1 MAGLFG
7 LFTPKLRKSVDEIEG
22 DKGLKSFVAPN
33 SEDGT
38 TNIEVAPSGFY
49 VSTIDLEG
57 QIRDDNTQIQQYRAM
72 ALHSEIESAVD
83 DIINEAIVTEE
94 GTPTI
99 KLVLDDVKLPEK
111 VKDVIRE
118 EFDNILRMLDFHNRG
133 YEIFRRWYV
142 DGKIY
147 FHLITDTQQ
156 LEKGIQE
163 LRWIDPI
170 HIKKVQEVKKEKQA
184 GTNIDLIKDIEEYFL
199 FTPDMGTFG
208 IRGQSIKINPEGVA
222 YIHSGLY
229 DSTRK
234 LIISYLHKAIKPL
247 NQLRMIED
255 AVVIYRI
262 SRAPERRIFYID
274 IGTLPKMKAEEYMR
288 SLMNKY
294 RNKLVYDANT
304 GELRDEKRH
313 MSMLEDYW
321 LPRREGG
328 KGTEIQTLP
337 GGQNLSEMQ
346 DVEYF
351 KKKLYRSLNV
361 PISRLESNNGFN
373 LGRSSE
379 ITRDELKFS
388 KFVSKLRSK
397 FNGLFLQV
405 LQKQLI
411 LKKIIRPEEWPDIEY
426 SMHLD
431 YLRDSHF
438 TELKNAEIIKT
449 RLDLLSSIDSFVGRY
464 FSTEWIR
471 KNILMQDEK
480 LASEIDGQITYEKK
494 EGIISGERDTAQI
507 RTRIDALETIDK
519 YIGKYYSLGYIR
531 RNILQQNP
539 SEIAAMDKEIE
550 IERAE
555 GIKPEPRPDLI
566 KALGGAKAFGVGYA
580 NTPDD
585 ITRHMDGG
593 LHAIGS
599 EKDPNRSAT
608 PKDPNANP
616 FDAPVDMDGGEPS
629 SGGGAPGAVNTAAN
643 ANAAAVQDTALN
655 GAQVESLLTIVTNV
669 KMGLLPKE
677 AGKALVDAAFPSLTA
692 EQIDAIFDPIQADKT
707 PPPVAPVPGAPVAAL
722 GKPPKPKAAKPK
734 AAPKARKA

>member
-7 LFTPKLRKSVDEIEG
+7 FFNGRRRKELEPQG
-22 DKGLKSFVAPN
+22 DKVLKSFVAPN

-38 TNIEVAPSGFY
+38 ANVEVAPSGFY
-49 VSTIDLEG
+49 VSTLDLDG
-57 QIRDDNTQIQQYRAM
+57 QIRDDNAQIKQYRAM

-99 KLVLDDVKLPEK
+99 KLVLDDVGISSPRLKEA
-111 VKDVIRE
+111 IRE
-118 EFDNILRMLDFHNRG
+118 EFDNILRMMDFNNRG
-133 YEIFRRWYV
+133 YEVFRRWYV
-142 DGKIY
+142 DGKMY
-147 FHLITDTQQ
+147 FHLITDPNQPS
-156 LEKGIQE
+156 KGIQE
-163 LRWIDPI
+163 LRWVDPLT
-170 HIKKVQEVKKEKQA
+170 IKKVQEVKKEKQP
-184 GTNIDLIKDIEEYFL
+184 GTNIDIVTDIDEYFM
-199 FTPDMGTFG
+199 FTPDIISTGA
-208 IRGQSIKINPEGVA
+208 RGQSIKIHPDAIA
-222 YIHSGLY
+222 YIHSGLF

-274 IGTLPKMKAEEYMR
+274 IGSLPKMKAEEYMR

-294 RNKLVYDANT
+294 RNKLVYDAST

-313 MSMLEDYW
+313 MSMLEDFW

-373 LGRSSE
+373 LGRSAE
-379 ITRDELKFS
+379 ISRDELKFS

-397 FNGLFLQV
+397 FNGLFLQI
-405 LQKQLI
+405 LHKQLV
-411 LKKIIRPEEWPDIEY
+411 LKNIIRPEEWPDIEY
-426 SMHLD
+426 KLHLD

-438 TELKNAEIIKT
+438 TELKNAEIVKS
-449 RLDLLSSIDSFVGRY
+449 RLELLSSIDTFVGRY
-464 FSTEWIR
+464 FSHAWIR
-471 KNILMQDEK
+471 KNILMQDEQ
-480 LASEIDGQITYEKK
+480 LVSELDKQVATEKK

-531 RNILQQNP
+531 RNILQQSP
-539 SEIAAMDKEIE
+539 TEIAAMDKEIE
-550 IERAE
+550 TERAA
-555 GIKPEPRPDLI
+555 GIKPDPRPDLI
-566 KALGGAKAFGVGYA
+566 RALGGAKAYGVGYT
-580 NTPDD
+580 NTPDEVSGD
-585 ITRHMDGG
+585 VDKG
-593 LHAIGS
+593 LDQIGS
-599 EKDPNRSAT
+599 DKNPELSAT
-608 PKDPNANP
+608 QKDPNADP
-616 FDAPVDMDGGEPS
+616 SVPS
-629 SGGGAPGAVNTAAN
+629 SAQPTPGSTTAGTTAD
-643 ANAAAVQDTALN
+643 AALSGPQVQ
-655 GAQVESLLTIVTNV
+655 SLITVVTNIKTGIV
-669 KMGLLPKE
+669 PK
-677 AGKALVDAAFPSLTA
+677 DAAKGILAASFPALTP
-692 EQIDAIFDPIQADKT
+692 EQIDSIVDPVQVDTTLLAKPAPKAPAT
-707 PPPVAPVPGAPVAAL
+707 P
-722 GKPPKPKAAKPK
+722 KPPKPKAKVAT
-734 AAPKARKA
+734 RKR

>member
-1 MAGLFG
+1 MALSDLFG
-7 LFTPKLRKSVDEIEG
+7 FPLGRRRKDNGEESSGGGNRLKSV
-22 DKGLKSFVAPN
+22 VAPN
-33 SEDGT
+33 VDDGT
-38 TNIEVAPSGFY
+38 ASVEIAPSGFY
-49 VSTIDLEG
+49 ASTLDLDG
-57 QIRDDNTQIQQYRAM
+57 QIRDENAQITQYRTM
-72 ALHSEIESAVD
+72 INHGEIESAVD

-94 GTPTI
+94 GTPTVR
-99 KLVLDDVKLPEK
+99 LVLDDVEMPSK
-111 VKDVIRE
+111 VKDAIRE
-118 EFDNILRMLDFHNRG
+118 EFDKILRMLDFNNRG
-133 YEIFRRWYV
+133 YEIFRKWYV
-142 DGKIY
+142 DGRIY
-147 FHLITDTQQ
+147 FHMIVDPEQQ
-156 LEKGIQE
+156 AKGIQE
-163 LRWIDPI
+163 LRFVDPI
-170 HIKKVQEVKKEKQA
+170 NIRKVQEVKKEKQP
-184 GTNIDLIKDIEEYFL
+184 GTNIDLIGDVFEYFL
-199 FTPDMGTFG
+199 FTPETKPGMGT
-208 IRGQSIKINPEGVA
+208 GQAVKISPESIA
-222 YIHSGLY
+222 YINSGLF
-229 DSTRK
+229 DPQKK

-274 IGTLPKMKAEEYMR
+274 IGSLPKMKAEEYMR

-294 RNKLVYDANT
+294 RNKLVYDAAT

-397 FNGLFLQV
+397 FNGMFLQI
-405 LQKQLI
+405 LRRQLL
-411 LKKIIRPEEWPDIEY
+411 LKKIIRPEEWPDIEFKI
-426 SMHLD
+426 HLD

-438 TELKNAEIIKT
+438 TELKNAEVMKS
-449 RLDLLSSIDSFVGRY
+449 RLELLQGVDNYLGRY
-464 FSTEWIR
+464 FSTAWIR
-471 KNILMQDEK
+471 KHILMQPEELVAELD
-480 LASEIDGQITYEKK
+480 AQVTAEKK

-507 RTRIDALETIDK
+507 KTRIDALETIDK

-550 IERAE
+550 TETAA

-566 KALGGAKAFGVGYA
+566 KALGGAKAYGMGYDQSP
-580 NTPDD
+580 NDVTKDVD
-585 ITRHMDGG
+585 TG
-593 LHAIGS
+593 LDAIGS
-599 EKDPNRSAT
+599 DKDPSMSAD
-608 PKDPNANP
+608 PNDPNAP
-616 FDAPVDMDGGEPS
+616 QDTQSSTPTDGGS
-629 SGGGAPGAVNTAAN
+629 SVAAGG
-643 ANAAAVQDTALN
+643 AAVQDTALN
-655 GAQVESLLTIVTNV
+655 GAQVDSMLTIVTNV

-677 AGKALVDAAFPSLTA
+677 AGKALVDAAFPSLTP
-692 EQIDAIFDPIQADKT
+692 EQINSIFDPIEVDKA
-707 PPPVAPVPGAPVAAL
+707 PPPVVPQAPTIPGA
-722 GKPPKPKAAKPK
+722 KPAVPKAPKKPKV
-734 AAPKARKA
+734 

>member
-1 MAGLFG
+1 MALELFG
-7 LFTPKLRKSVDEIEG
+7 WGRKRGEQSSSGG
-22 DKGLKSFVAPN
+22 DKRLKSFVAPN
-33 SEDGT
+33 NEDGSA
-38 TNIEVAPSGFY
+38 NVEIAPSGFSASY
-49 VSTIDLEG
+49 LDLDG
-57 QIRDDNTQIQQYRAM
+57 SIRDDNSQIQQYRGM

-94 GTPTI
+94 GTPTVKI
-99 KLVLDDVKLPEK
+99 VLDDLDLSDK
-111 VKDVIRE
+111 VKDMIRL
-118 EFDNILRMLDFHNRG
+118 EFDGILRMLDFNNRG

-147 FHLITDTQQ
+147 FHMIVDPKQPS
-156 LEKGIQE
+156 KGIQE
-163 LRWIDPI
+163 LRYVDALNIRKI
-170 HIKKVQEVKKEKQA
+170 QEVKKEKQP
-184 GTNIDLIKDIEEYFL
+184 GTNIDIVSETKEYFL
-199 FTPDMGTFG
+199 YTPTDSAYGG
-208 IRGQSIKINPEGVA
+208 SSSQSLKIPPEA
-222 YIHSGLY
+222 IAFIHSGLY
-229 DSTRK
+229 DSTKK

-274 IGTLPKMKAEEYMR
+274 IGSLPKMKAEEYMKN
-288 SLMNKY
+288 LMNKY

-304 GELRDEKRH
+304 GELKDERRH

-328 KGTEIQTLP
+328 KGTEITTLP

-405 LQKQLI
+405 LRTQLI
-411 LKKIIRPEEWPDIEY
+411 LKNIIREEEWPDIQFKL
-426 SMHLD
+426 HLD

-438 TELKNAEIIKT
+438 TELKNAEIMKS
-449 RLDLLSSIDSFVGRY
+449 RLELLNGVDNYVGRY

-480 LASEIDGQITYEKK
+480 LIGELDTQVTYEKK
-494 EGIISGERDTAQI
+494 EGIIGGERDTAQI
-507 RTRIDALETIDK
+507 KTRIDALETIDK

-539 SEIAAMDKEIE
+539 SEIIAMDKEIE
-550 IERAE
+550 AE
-555 GIKPEPRPDLI
+555 KAAGIKPEPRPDLI
-566 KALGGAKAFGVGYA
+566 KALGGAKAYGAGYDKA
-580 NTPDD
+580 PDD
-585 ITRHMDGG
+585 ITQHMDGG
-593 LHAIGS
+593 LHTIGS
-599 EKDPNRSAT
+599 EKDPQTPEDQADASAT
-608 PKDPNANP
+608 A
-616 FDAPVDMDGGEPS
+616 DAPVD
-629 SGGGAPGAVNTAAN
+629 GAVSNGTAS
-643 ANAAAVQDTALN
+643 AVQDTALN
-655 GAQVESLLTIVTNV
+655 
-669 KMGLLPKE
+669 
-677 AGKALVDAAFPSLTA
+677 
-692 EQIDAIFDPIQADKT
+692 
-707 PPPVAPVPGAPVAAL
+707 
-722 GKPPKPKAAKPK
+722 
-734 AAPKARKA
+734 

>member
-1 MAGLFG
+1 MALSDLFG
-7 LFTPKLRKSVDEIEG
+7 FPLGRRHKNNNELGDRGNNRLKSV
-22 DKGLKSFVAPN
+22 VAPN
-33 SEDGT
+33 SDDGT
-38 TNIEVAPSGFY
+38 ASVEIAPSGFY
-49 VSTIDLEG
+49 ASTIDLDG
-57 QIRDDNTQIQQYRAM
+57 QIRDENSQINQYRSM
-72 ALHSEIESAVD
+72 INHGEIESAVD

-94 GTPTI
+94 GTPTVRLI
-99 KLVLDDVKLPEK
+99 LDDVNMSDK
-111 VKDVIRE
+111 VKTAIRE
-118 EFDNILRMLDFHNRG
+118 EFDKILRMLDFNNRG
-133 YEIFRRWYV
+133 YEIFRKWYV
-142 DGKIY
+142 DGRIY
-147 FHLITDTQQ
+147 FHMIVDPEQQ
-156 LEKGIQE
+156 AKGIQE
-163 LRWIDPI
+163 LRFVDPI
-170 HIKKVQEVKKEKQA
+170 NIRKVQEVKKEKQP
-184 GTNIDLIKDIEEYFL
+184 GTNIDLIGDVQEYFL
-199 FTPDMGTFG
+199 FTPEIKPGMGT
-208 IRGQSIKINPEGVA
+208 GQAIKISPESIA
-222 YIHSGLY
+222 YINSGLF
-229 DSTRK
+229 DPQKK

-274 IGTLPKMKAEEYMR
+274 IGSLPKTKAEEYMR

-294 RNKLVYDANT
+294 RNKLVYDAAT

-361 PISRLESNNGFN
+361 PISRLESNTGFN

-397 FNGLFLQV
+397 FNGMFLQI
-405 LQKQLI
+405 LRKQLM
-411 LKKIIRPEEWPDIEY
+411 LKKIIRSEEWPDIEFNI
-426 SMHLD
+426 HLD

-438 TELKNAEIIKT
+438 TELKNAEVMKS
-449 RLDLLSSIDSFVGRY
+449 RLELLNGVDNYVGRY
-464 FSTEWIR
+464 FSNGWVR
-471 KNILMQDEK
+471 RHILMQPEE
-480 LASEIDGQITYEKK
+480 LVAELDGQVTAEKK

-507 RTRIDALETIDK
+507 KTRIDALETIDK

-550 IERAE
+550 TEKAA

-566 KALGGAKAFGVGYA
+566 KALGGVKAYGAGYDQSP
-580 NTPDD
+580 NDVTKDVD
-585 ITRHMDGG
+585 TG
-593 LHAIGS
+593 LDSIGS
-599 EKDPNRSAT
+599 NKDPSLSAD
-608 PKDPNANP
+608 PKDPNAP
-616 FDAPVDMDGGEPS
+616 QPEPTAE
-629 SGGGAPGAVNTAAN
+629 GTNNTITVAG
-643 ANAAAVQDTALN
+643 AAAVQDTALN
-655 GAQVESLLTIVTNV
+655 GAQVESLLTIISNV

-677 AGKALVDAAFPSLTA
+677 AGKALVSAAFPSLIS
-692 EQIDAIFDPIQADKT
+692 EQIDSIFDPIKVDEIYPQVTTDVPRAKT
-707 PPPVAPVPGAPVAAL
+707 PKISKL
-722 GKPPKPKAAKPK
+722 PKV
-734 AAPKARKA
+734 

>member
-1 MAGLFG
+1 MASGLFG
-7 LFTPKLRKSVDEIEG
+7 FFNGRRRKELDLEG
-22 DKGLKSFVAPN
+22 DKTLKSFVAPN

-49 VSTIDLEG
+49 VSTLDLEG
-57 QIRDDNTQIQQYRAM
+57 QIRDDNAQIRQYRTM

-94 GTPTI
+94 GTPTV
-99 KLVLDDVKLPEK
+99 KLLLDDLSLPQK
-111 VKDVIRE
+111 VKDAIRE
-118 EFDNILRMLDFHNRG
+118 EFDNILRMLDFNNRG

-147 FHLITDTQQ
+147 FHLIADPAQPS
-156 LEKGIQE
+156 KGIQE
-163 LRWIDPI
+163 LRWIDPLNV
-170 HIKKVQEVKKEKQA
+170 KKIQEVKKQKQP
-184 GTNIDLIKDIEEYFL
+184 GTNVDIVTDLEEYYL
-199 FTPDMGTFG
+199 YTQDIGNVVGVVGT
-208 IRGQSIKINPEGVA
+208 RGQSIRIHPDAIA

-229 DSTRK
+229 DSTRH

-274 IGTLPKMKAEEYMR
+274 IGSLPKMKAEEYMR

-313 MSMLEDYW
+313 MSMLEDFW

-397 FNGLFLQV
+397 FNGLFLQI

-411 LKKIIRPEEWPDIEY
+411 LKNIIRAEEWPDIEFK
-426 SMHLD
+426 MHLD

-438 TELKNAEIIKT
+438 TELKNAEITKS
-449 RLDLLSSIDSFVGRY
+449 RLELLGAIDTFVGRY
-464 FSTEWIR
+464 FSHAWIR
-471 KNILMQDEK
+471 KNILMQDEQ
-480 LASEIDGQITYEKK
+480 LISELDSEVSAEKK

-531 RNILQQNP
+531 RNILQQSP
-539 SEIAAMDKEIE
+539 AEIAAMDKEIE
-550 IERAE
+550 TERIA
-555 GIKPEPRPDLI
+555 GVKPEPRPDLI
-566 KALGGAKAFGVGYA
+566 RALGGAKAYGVGYTNA
-580 NTPDD
+580 PDD
-585 ITRHMDGG
+585 ITRDVDSG
-593 LHAIGS
+593 LDQIGS
-599 EKDPNRSAT
+599 DKDPELSAT
-608 PKDPNANP
+608 AKDPNADP
-616 FDAPVDMDGGEPS
+616 SVPS
-629 SGGGAPGAVNTAAN
+629 SIPVTGQNGVNGAL
-643 ANAAAVQDTALN
+643 D
-655 GAQVESLLTIVTNV
+655 GAQVQSLLTIVTNIKTGMV
-669 KMGLLPKE
+669 SKDS
-677 AGKALVDAAFPSLTA
+677 GKAIIAASFPTMTPERIDSIVDPIVIEKVSVDAT
-692 EQIDAIFDPIQADKT
+692 I
-707 PPPVAPVPGAPVAAL
+707 
-722 GKPPKPKAAKPK
+722 GKPAKTPKPKAK
-734 AAPKARKA
+734 AMKRKS

>member
-1 MAGLFG
+1 MALSDLFG
-7 LFTPKLRKSVDEIEG
+7 FPLGKRRKDNGESDSGGGNRLKSV
-22 DKGLKSFVAPN
+22 VAPTD
-33 SEDGT
+33 DGT
-38 TNIEVAPSGFY
+38 ASLEIAPSGFY
-49 VSTIDLEG
+49 ASTLDLDG
-57 QIRDDNTQIQQYRAM
+57 QIRDDNSQIIQYRGM
-72 ALHSEIESAVD
+72 INHGEIESAVD

-94 GTPTI
+94 GTPTVRI
-99 KLVLDDVKLPEK
+99 VLDDVEMPDK
-111 VKDVIRE
+111 VKGAIRE
-118 EFDNILRMLDFHNRG
+118 EFDKILRMLDFNDRG
-133 YEIFRRWYV
+133 YEIFRKWYV
-142 DGKIY
+142 DGRIY
-147 FHLITDTQQ
+147 FHMIVDPQQ
-156 LEKGIQE
+156 QSKGIQE
-163 LRWIDPI
+163 LRFVDPLTI
-170 HIKKVQEVKKEKQA
+170 RKVQEVKKEKQP
-184 GTNIDLIKDIEEYFL
+184 GTNIDLVGEVQEYFL
-199 FTPDMGTFG
+199 FTPDTSKPGMGG
-208 IRGQSIKINPEGVA
+208 SSGQAVKISTESIA
-222 YIHSGLY
+222 YINSGLF
-229 DSTRK
+229 DPNKK

-274 IGTLPKMKAEEYMR
+274 IGSLPKMKAEEYMR

-313 MSMLEDYW
+313 LSMLEDYW

-397 FNGLFLQV
+397 FNGLFLQI
-405 LQKQLI
+405 LRRQLL
-411 LKKIIRPEEWPDIEY
+411 LKKIIRPEEWPDIEFKI
-426 SMHLD
+426 HLD

-438 TELKNAEIIKT
+438 TELKNAEIMKS
-449 RLDLLSSIDSFVGRY
+449 RLELLTSVDAYVGRY
-464 FSTEWIR
+464 FSTAWIR
-471 KNILMQDEK
+471 KHILMQPEELVAELDTQVT
-480 LASEIDGQITYEKK
+480 AEKK
-494 EGIISGERDTAQI
+494 EGIISGERDTQQI
-507 RTRIDALETIDK
+507 KTRIDALETIDK

-550 IERAE
+550 TEKAA

-566 KALGGAKAFGVGYA
+566 KALGGAKAYGAGYDQA
-580 NTPDD
+580 PDD

-593 LHAIGS
+593 LHTIGS
-599 EKDPNRSAT
+599 EKDPAMSAT
-608 PKDPNANP
+608 PNDPNAQ
-616 FDAPVDMDGGEPS
+616 APADGGAVT
-629 SGGGAPGAVNTAAN
+629 GTVGAAGAT
-643 ANAAAVQDTALN
+643 AVQDTALN

-669 KMGLLPKE
+669 KMGLLPKDV
-677 AGKALVDAAFPSLTA
+677 GKALVDAAFPTLTP
-692 EQIDAIFDPIQADKT
+692 EQINSIFDPIEVDKN
-707 PPPVAPVPGAPVAAL
+707 PPPVVPAAPAVPGAKP
-722 GKPPKPKAAKPK
+722 KPPAAKPASKPKA
-734 AAPKARKA
+734 